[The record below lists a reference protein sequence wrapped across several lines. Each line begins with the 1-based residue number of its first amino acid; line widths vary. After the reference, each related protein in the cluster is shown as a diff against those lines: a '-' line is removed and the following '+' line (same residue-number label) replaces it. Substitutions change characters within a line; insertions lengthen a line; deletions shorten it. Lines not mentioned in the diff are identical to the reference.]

1 MRNTPV
7 LVVTHYAEQAGI
19 GMGRLNDGSV
29 FLTQRG
35 LARLCGVQNAHI
47 GTISRDWLTTKP
59 RILAIKARLQESGPA
74 HRELIWMGHRL
85 FAYEAETCRAILD
98 YYALD
103 AGDHIQAEAQTN
115 RLRFL
120 REDLAE
126 FIRSQFVQ
134 PETPKSTPLRFTPL
148 LRPEP
153 ESLQVVDAVIAYV
166 CGLLALS
173 AWLADTYIEGLKQRA
188 LNAPWNRLGLHLPLK
203 AILEIQAEALLR
215 INGTF
220 TVK

>member
-1 MRNTPV
+1 M
-7 LVVTHYAEQAGI
+7 THYAECGGI
-19 GMGRLNDGSV
+19 GMGRLSDGSA

-35 LARLCGVQNAHI
+35 LAKLCGVQNAHI

-59 RILAIKARLQESGPA
+59 RILAIKARLLESGPA
-74 HRELIWMGHRL
+74 HRELTWMGHRL
-85 FAYEAETCRAILD
+85 FAYDAETCRAVLD

-103 AGDHIQAEAQTN
+103 AGDHIQAEAQTH

-126 FIRSQFVQ
+126 FIRNQFVL
-134 PETPKSTPLRFTPL
+134 PEKTKPAPLRFTPL
-148 LRPEP
+148 LRAQP
-153 ESLQVVDAVIAYV
+153 ESLQVADAVIVYV

-173 AWLADTYIEGLKQRA
+173 AWLADSYIEGLKQRA

-203 AILEIQAEALLR
+203 AILEIQAEALGR